1 MTTFWLILSMVIIG
15 AFVGSSTNAVAIKM
29 LFRPH
34 QAKFIGKWQIPFTP
48 GIIPKRKQ
56 ELAIQLGNL
65 VMNHLVTSDGIK
77 DKLVNEKFQQE
88 MQQLVENMLLQGFS
102 DERTLEQIFKEKGI
116 PISQDAIKEKL
127 EKIIEQKYEESLV
140 RLRPLEVK
148 ELLPEKYIQKWES
161 QIPVLAD
168 EIINRGVNYFEGPKG
183 RDLIR
188 GFYQTFLEEKQ
199 NSLAKMMQMFL
210 KTIDVAAI
218 LQPEIIKFLQSETT
232 KQTIEKVLQK
242 EYEELLTTKVSFI
255 EDKLR
260 KENIM
265 STLMATIFDFVQLEK
280 YMNMPINE
288 LFANHASKWS
298 KEISTYGVN
307 TSMTWIINN
316 TDNLLKRL
324 ELEKIVQ
331 QQVESFPTEK
341 LEKIIIEIAGK
352 ELKMITILGG
362 VLGGAIGLIQGLIS
376 VLFLS

>member
-34 QAKFIGKWQIPFTP
+34 QAKFIGKWQVPFTP

-56 ELAIQLGNL
+56 ELAHQLGNL

-265 STLMATIFDFVQLEK
+265 STLLATIFDFVQLEK